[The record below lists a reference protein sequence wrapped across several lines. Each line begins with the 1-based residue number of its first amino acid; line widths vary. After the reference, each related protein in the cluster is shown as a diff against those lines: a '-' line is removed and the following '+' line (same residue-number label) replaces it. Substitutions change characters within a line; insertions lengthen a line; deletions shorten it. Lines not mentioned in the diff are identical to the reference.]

1 MPDFTHVISSKFDYD
16 TLIKNPKDRDINKV
30 ILFSKKAK
38 VTPVFKALSA
48 EFRDKIRFNLI
59 HVDEK
64 KQTND
69 IKQIQESYGVTKLPA
84 IVIEQTYNAQEDETM
99 DLVNVVKHDTVS
111 NQLKD
116 LINMLRKY
124 ARKIQKEET
133 EESDAAKEN

>member
-1 MPDFTHVISSKFDYD
+1 MPDFTHVISSKFDHD

-64 KQTND
+64 KQNDD